1 MRCLD
6 ASFVIDLVKGEVSAV
21 RKAKT
26 LDDAGER
33 LAIPAPALAE
43 VLVGAYFRGGLVL
56 RKTLELLS
64 GLDVLLVDAGAAEEA
79 GRIGAELLRRGTALP
94 TVDLLIAAV
103 AKSNRRVLVT
113 RDDAFARIPDLAV
126 EAY

>member
-6 ASFVIDLVKGEVSAV
+6 ASFVIDLVKGAVSAA

-26 LDDAGER
+26 LDDARER
-33 LAIPAPALAE
+33 LAIPAPALTE
-43 VLVGAYFRGGLVL
+43 VLGGAYFRGGPVL

-64 GLDVLLVDAGAAEEA
+64 GLDVLPVDEGAAEEA

-103 AKSNRRVLVT
+103 AKSNRRILVT
-113 RDDAFARIPDLAV
+113 RDDAFSRIPYLAV

>member
-6 ASFVIDLVKGEVSAV
+6 ASFVIDLVKGDASAV
-21 RKAKT
+21 RKAKA
-26 LDDAGER
+26 LDDASER

-43 VLVGAYFRGGLVL
+43 VLVGAYFRGGPVL
-56 RKTLELLS
+56 RKTLELLT
-64 GLDVLLVDAGAAEEA
+64 GLEILPVDEAAADEA
-79 GRIGAELLRRGTALP
+79 GRIGAELLRRGIALP

-103 AKSNRRVLVT
+103 TKLNRRILVT
-113 RDDAFARIPDLAV
+113 RDEAFARIPDLAV